1 MSFVI
6 LFLSLLFFFS
16 SLLTHSLLTFCLVH
30 YISSLSLFFISP
42 SSSLLPTLSPHTPF
56 SPYFFLALF
65 LPPSSSL
72 IPTFPLHYLPSL
84 LPFSL
89 LLSPPSQPPYES
101 THPLSMELL
110 PLNNGAGQGYGY
122 VLYRTTIP
130 STSSKVT
137 ITDLRDHGVV

>member
-6 LFLSLLFFFS
+6 LFLSLLFFS

-42 SSSLLPTLSPHTPF
+42 SSLSF
-56 SPYFFLALF
+56 SPSHL
-65 LPPSSSL
+65 
-72 IPTFPLHYLPSL
+72 TLPSL
-84 LPFSL
+84 LSLSLLLPLLSFSHSLFTIFPFSL

-122 VLYRTTIP
+122 ILYRTTIP

-137 ITDLRDHGVV
+137 ITDLRDHGVVWH

>member
-16 SLLTHSLLTFCLVH
+16 FLLTHSLLTFCLVH
-30 YISSLSLFFISP
+30 YISV
-42 SSSLLPTLSPHTPF
+42 SPHTPF
-56 SPYFFLALF
+56 SPSFFLGLF
-65 LPPSSSL
+65 LPLSLSLSSPSSSL
-72 IPTFPLHYLPSL
+72 ISTFPLHYLLSL
-84 LPFSL
+84 LPFSF

-122 VLYRTTIP
+122 ILYRTTIP